1 MVWWQETS
9 ANFSLKFSLFHI
21 FPSPFPRLGRSAEP
35 FASSFCLSSALLA
48 EKSSS
53 SNPPSLFLAMFR
65 NHSRGQKDSL
75 YWGLWALSVVWVIS
89 ETNYLISSS
98 WQDLLSA
105 CLKKTNSKS
114 FEPLERCQIGVQAP
128 LTSLLQFRKT
138 SLHIGSSSSTHPPHL
153 KLLHKMCK
161 CYFPFCC
168 QLFSPHHLLLQIM
181 LWKRNS
187 DVCFQMKNDN
197 PWVTCS
203 STLTGKL

>member
-1 MVWWQETS
+1 MR
-9 ANFSLKFSLFHI
+9 NFSKLFIEILFILHFPLPVSKTGQVCWTLCFFLLPLQCSLSRKI
-21 FPSPFPRLGRSAEP
+21 I
-35 FASSFCLSSALLA
+35 LL
-48 EKSSS
+48 KSSS
-53 SNPPSLFLAMFR
+53 SFLAMFR

-98 WQDLLSA
+98 WQDLLNA

-114 FEPLERCQIGVQAP
+114 FEPLERCQTGVEGQ

-138 SLHIGSSSSTHPPHL
+138 SLHIGSSSSTYLPRL
-153 KLLHKMCK
+153 KLLHQMCK